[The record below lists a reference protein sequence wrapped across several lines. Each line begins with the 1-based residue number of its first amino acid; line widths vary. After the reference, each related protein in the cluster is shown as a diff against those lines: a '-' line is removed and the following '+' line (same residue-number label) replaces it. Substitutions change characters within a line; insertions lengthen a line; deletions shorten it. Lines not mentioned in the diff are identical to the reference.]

1 MSDMQALLECI
12 EAIYDAGTDAQR
24 WPHALAALSDLMN
37 CRSAGLT
44 YLTPH
49 EVLVEI
55 LTGIDPAL
63 TGRMAHYLEHN
74 LWYQRRH
81 LAPLDHAVVGEQLA
95 SAAEVK
101 RTPLYADIFREADVL
116 HMCGVMFLNKGLLF
130 GAVNVLRSERLGPFE
145 PSEVALMDAIAP
157 HLSRAMRISHL
168 LHEAS
173 LYATDLEVAAHQL
186 AFGLVLIDGHGRV
199 IFANAVAEEMLAAG
213 VLRTGLD
220 GRILASAGK
229 GGDTIQ
235 ALLKGLSV
243 RREAAGARL
252 RGRDGS
258 DLKIIGAPLPRRRQ
272 DFACTARTAAAV
284 LFLFDETREEPP
296 PVALI
301 AQIYR
306 LTSAE
311 ARLVQALLAGD
322 SLNEYAGRAGLSR
335 NTVKT
340 QLGALFGKTETRRQS
355 ELIRQL
361 SRLAAAFSREPIP
374 ALSSSALADPKR
386 LRE

>member
-1 MSDMQALLECI
+1 MSDTQAFLECI
-12 EAIYDAGTDAQR
+12 EAVYDAGTDVER
-24 WPHALAALSDLMN
+24 WPHALAALSDLINGQMGTL
-37 CRSAGLT
+37 A
-44 YLTPH
+44 YFTPR
-49 EVLVEI
+49 EILVEI
-55 LTGIDPAL
+55 LTDPAWA
-63 TGRMAHYLEHN
+63 GRMTDYIEHN

-81 LAPLDHAVVGEQLA
+81 LAPLNRAVPSEQLA
-95 SAAEVK
+95 SPAEVK
-101 RTPLYADIFREADVL
+101 RTALYADMLREADLL
-116 HMCGVMFLNKGLLF
+116 HMCGIMFLNKGPYF
-130 GAVNVLRSERLGPFE
+130 GNVAVLRSERLGPFE
-145 PSEVALMDAIAP
+145 PGEVELMDAVAP
-157 HLSRAMRISHL
+157 HLSRAMRVSHL

-173 LYATDLEVAAHQL
+173 LYATDLEAAADHL
-186 AFGLVLIDGHGRV
+186 PFGLVLIDRLGR
-199 IFANAVAEEMLAAG
+199 IIYANAMAGEMLAAG
-213 VLRTGLD
+213 SLRTGLD
-220 GRILASAGK
+220 GRILASSGK
-229 GGDTIQ
+229 GGDAIQ
-235 ALLKGLSV
+235 ALLKGVSV
-243 RREAAGARL
+243 RREAAGTRL

-361 SRLAAAFSREPIP
+361 SRLAAAFSSDRYNKAFLP
-374 ALSSSALADPKR
+374 R
-386 LRE
+386 